1 MGLFELIVIVVAL
14 STVGSIVKS
23 VLSYRVRRLPAAD
36 RDAARRIEETLLE
49 LKDEVAAVRGEVA
62 ELEER
67 MDFTERVLAR
77 TREGELRLGQSG
89 SADRL

>member
-23 VLSYRVRRLPAAD
+23 VLSYRVRRLPAVD
-36 RDAARRIEETLLE
+36 RDALQRIEETLAE
-49 LKDEVAAVRGEVA
+49 LRDNVAAVRENVA

-77 TREGELRLGQSG
+77 NREGELRLGQG
-89 SADRL
+89 PATPP